1 MRNWK
6 SDIKAESQ
14 EQIQFNSFRLQFG
27 AYRYAKKSRNTIRGN
42 GVVQQKKKRKAGL
55 KFNPGLALSAFE
67 LLGPA

>member
-27 AYRYAKKSRNTIRGN
+27 AYRYAKKSR
-42 GVVQQKKKRKAGL
+42 KHYPRKWCCS
-55 KFNPGLALSAFE
+55 KEKEKESWIKI
-67 LLGPA
+67 